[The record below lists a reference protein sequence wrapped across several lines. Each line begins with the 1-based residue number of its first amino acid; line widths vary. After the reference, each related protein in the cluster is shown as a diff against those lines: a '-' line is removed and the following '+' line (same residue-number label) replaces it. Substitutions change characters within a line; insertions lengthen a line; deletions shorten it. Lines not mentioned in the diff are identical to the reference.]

1 MLSPSPLDASSALPG
16 GAPIRR
22 VVFLCKSDHVGGAAI
37 VTHRLMQALAGQG
50 IDARML
56 VVEKGTDDER
66 VATVGSRLARRYAF
80 YAERLKLF
88 VRGGFN
94 RRDLFKVSTA
104 TDGVDVARHPWVRQ
118 ADVVC
123 LSWVNQGLLSL
134 KGWRRLLRQDKRFVA
149 ILHDLWYATG
159 ICHLPAGCTG
169 FHAQCGTCPYLN
181 RRGAHDLSH
190 RVWQAKAQLY
200 ATQKMQF
207 VAVSSWV
214 AARCRESS
222 LLSRQ
227 RVSIVPNPLPVV
239 RFAYDR
245 TGDTS
250 RCVIAMGAAR
260 LDDPVKG
267 FDLMIAAA
275 NHIVDHHPQVANRLH
290 LLLFG
295 QLRHPEALN
304 TLRLS
309 HTWLGPVAPADV
321 PDIYRQ
327 SDVVLSASHFETF
340 GATLAEG
347 MAAGCLAVSFDQGGQ
362 CDIIDHLDTG
372 YLAHYPDVD
381 DLARGLLWAADHTP
395 DRARQHR
402 IAVQRFDDAEVAR
415 RFMDVLQQGNRQEK
429 AGV

>member
-1 MLSPSPLDASSALPG
+1 MSSPSAYSPSSSVPADKPV
-16 GAPIRR
+16 RR
-22 VVFLCKSDHVGGAAI
+22 VVFLCKSDNVGGAAI
-37 VTHRLMQALAGQG
+37 VTHRLMQAIAHQG
-50 IDARML
+50 VDARML
-56 VVEKGTDDER
+56 VVNKGTADDR

-80 YAERLKLF
+80 YAERLKLYL
-88 VRGGFN
+88 RGGFN

-104 TDGVDVARHPWVRQ
+104 SDGVAVASHPWVKQ

-134 KGWRRLLRQDKRFVA
+134 KGWRRLLRMDKQFVA
-149 ILHDLWYATG
+149 IMHDLWYITG
-159 ICHLPAGCTG
+159 ICHLPASCTG
-169 FHAQCGTCPYLN
+169 YHVACGHCPYLN
-181 RRGAHDLSH
+181 WRGPRDLSH
-190 RVWQAKAQLY
+190 RVWQAKARLY
-200 ATQKMQF
+200 ATGRMQF

-222 LLSRQ
+222 LLGSQ
-227 RVSIVPNPLPVV
+227 RVIIVPNPLPVA
-239 RFAYDR
+239 RFTYDR

-275 NHIVDHHPQVANRLH
+275 NHIVDHHPQVAAHMH

-295 QLRHPEALN
+295 HLRRPEALDA
-304 TLRLS
+304 LRLS

-321 PDIYRQ
+321 PGIYRQ

-347 MAAGCLAVSFDQGGQ
+347 MAAGCRAVSFDQGGQ

-381 DLARGLLWAADHTP
+381 DLARGLVWAAEHP
-395 DRARQHR
+395 ADRARQHR
-402 IAVQRFDDAEVAR
+402 IAVERFDDARVAR
-415 RFMDVLQQGNRQEK
+415 RFLQVLQ
-429 AGV
+429 

>member
-1 MLSPSPLDASSALPG
+1 MFPPSTPDASSPSPGST
-16 GAPIRR
+16 PIRR
-22 VVFLCKSDHVGGAAI
+22 VVFLCKSDSVGGAAI
-37 VTHRLMQALAGQG
+37 VTHRLMQALAHQG
-50 IDARML
+50 VDARML
-56 VVEKGTDDER
+56 VVKKGTADDR

-80 YAERLKLF
+80 YAERLKLY

-104 TDGVDVARHPWVRQ
+104 TDGVDVARHPWVQQ

-134 KGWRRLLRQDKRFVA
+134 KGWRRLLHLDKRFVA

-159 ICHLPAGCTG
+159 ICHLPAGCAG
-169 FHAQCGTCPYLN
+169 YHQQCGSCPYLN
-181 RRGAHDLSH
+181 RRSAHDLSH
-190 RVWQAKAQLY
+190 RVWQTKAQLY
-200 ATQKMQF
+200 ATGRMQF

-222 LLSRQ
+222 LLGSQ
-227 RVSIVPNPLPVV
+227 RVSIVPNPLPVA
-239 RFAYDR
+239 RFTYDR

-275 NHIVDHHPQVANRLH
+275 NHIVDHHPQVAAHMH

-295 QLRHPEALN
+295 HLRRPEALDA
-304 TLRLS
+304 LRLS

-321 PDIYRQ
+321 PGIYRQ

-347 MAAGCLAVSFDQGGQ
+347 MAAGCRAVSFDQGGQ

-381 DLARGLLWAADHTP
+381 DLARGLVWAAEHP
-395 DRARQHR
+395 ADRARQHR
-402 IAVQRFDDAEVAR
+402 IAVERFDDARVAR
-415 RFMDVLQQGNRQEK
+415 RFLQVLQ
-429 AGV
+429 